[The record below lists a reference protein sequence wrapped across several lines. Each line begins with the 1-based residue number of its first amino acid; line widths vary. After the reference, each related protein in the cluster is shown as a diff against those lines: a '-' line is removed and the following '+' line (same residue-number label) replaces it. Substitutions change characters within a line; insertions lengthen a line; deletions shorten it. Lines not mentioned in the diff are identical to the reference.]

1 MPQVDQTGPSVDR
14 SDTRT
19 ASFVNAPMLGVFAF
33 DTRDVMGGGEAAR
46 VMIAGCRK
54 RQALRRIRRAG
65 FRVHGWTTAL
75 VILPRGE
82 ADLALRRPRVVMWRS
97 HDPAVSGHWFAMPH

>member
-1 MPQVDQTGPSVDR
+1 MHQVDQTGSSVDR
-14 SDTRT
+14 SGTST
-19 ASFVNAPMLGVFAF
+19 ASYVNAPRLGVFAF
-33 DTRDVMGGGEAAR
+33 DTRDVMGAGDAAR

-75 VILPRGE
+75 VILPRAE
-82 ADLALRRPRVVMWRS
+82 ANLALRSPRVVMWRS
-97 HDPAVSGHWFAMPH
+97 HDPAVSGQWFVMPH